1 MPGAR
6 LRGGVSLSRRRLAVG
21 FALLALLGLA
31 LVLRPE
37 RVLPLLRDV
46 LFSTWFPL
54 VLVVLYLARPLLGW
68 PITLLSVLVGFR
80 YGFWVGLPLALFGA
94 VSTSLIPYS
103 AARYLDFEGRWL
115 SRLRGGSRRYFR
127 AVGDLRGVVAARLVP
142 TPAEAISGA
151 AGVAR
156 VPLWAFVLGT
166 AVGELPW
173 TVAAVLLGSSLDAFV
188 LGAAEVDWRL
198 AVAIAAA
205 GLVLL
210 AGPAYRLLGD

>member
-1 MPGAR
+1 M
-6 LRGGVSLSRRRLAVG
+6 SHSRRRLVAG
-21 FALLALLGLA
+21 LSLLVLFGVA

-37 RVLPLLRDV
+37 RVFPIVRDV
-46 LFSTWFPL
+46 LASPWFPV
-54 VLVVLYLARPLLGW
+54 VLVALYLARPFLGW
-68 PITLLSVLVGFR
+68 PITILSVLVGFR

-94 VSTSLIPYS
+94 VATSLIPYT

-115 SRLRGGSRRYFR
+115 SRLRGGSRRYFQ

-156 VPLWAFVLGT
+156 VPVWAFVLGT

-173 TVAAVLLGSSLDAFV
+173 TVAAVLLGSSLDRFV

-198 AVAIAAA
+198 AVAIAVA
-205 GLVLL
+205 GLALL
-210 AGPAYRLLGD
+210 AGPAWKLWQEWRRPATE